1 MRTVLALSQQPA
13 LHTQLQ
19 RAADTGS
26 FSVEEVH
33 TLADLRSASG
43 TQQFDVLITDHN
55 AFLTPESHELEDLV
69 VRNPQTVVI
78 LVAPNASAD
87 TLVEAMRRGATDVI
101 HRDFD
106 AHDLLVRF
114 DKLLEIRRLR
124 NEIDFHR
131 RQQPVIYHFEDIIGE
146 SPQMKQVFD
155 VMRRVAPT
163 DASVLV
169 TGETGTGKEL
179 VAGAIHFNSPRRRSG
194 FIKVNCAALPDTLLE
209 SELFGHEK
217 GAFTGA
223 HKQRVGRFEQADGGT
238 MLLDEIGDM
247 GVALQAKILRIL
259 QEGEFERLGGSQ
271 TIHVDVRII
280 AATNQLLP
288 QLIDEGR
295 FREDLYYRLNVVN
308 IPLAPLRERREDIAP
323 MIHAFV
329 EQFARQLASPVTGLS
344 PDAMDAMLQYPWP
357 GNIRQLQNVIERAM
371 IMCDGDQVRP
381 EHLALDASG
390 PQQEGGLLYD
400 VPDEGIS
407 LEEVEKRFIVRA
419 LEKGGGV
426 QKRAAALLGISPRVI
441 NYKIKKHGIRVK
453 E

>member
-19 RAADTGS
+19 RAAETGS
-26 FSVEEVH
+26 FSLQEVH
-33 TLADLRSASG
+33 TLPDLRTRAG
-43 TQQFDVLITDHN
+43 QEQFDILITDHT
-55 AFLTPESHELEDLV
+55 AMIAADGQELEDFV
-69 VRNPQTVVI
+69 SRSPQTTVI
-78 LVAPNASAD
+78 LVAPNASPDAI
-87 TLVEAMRRGATDVI
+87 VEAMRRGATDVL
-101 HRDFD
+101 HGEFD

-146 SPQMKQVFD
+146 SPQMRQVFET
-155 VMRRVAPT
+155 MRRVAPT

-179 VAGAIHFNSPRRRSG
+179 VAGAIHFNSQRRRAG

-247 GVALQAKILRIL
+247 GGALQAKILRLL
-259 QEGEFERLGGSQ
+259 QEHEFERLGGTQ
-271 TIHVDVRII
+271 TIHADVRII
-280 AATNQLLP
+280 AATNRNLP
-288 QLIDEGR
+288 SLIEEGS

-308 IPLAPLRERREDIAP
+308 IQLAPLRERREDIAP
-323 MIHAFV
+323 LIHAFV
-329 EQFARQLASPVTGLS
+329 DKFSRQLSGTVRGLT
-344 PDAMDAMLQYPWP
+344 PEAMDAMMQYGWP
-357 GNIRQLQNVIERAM
+357 GNIRQLQNVIERAV
-371 IMCDGDQVRP
+371 IMCDGEYLAP
-381 EHLALDASG
+381 EHLALDTSA
-390 PQQEGGLLYD
+390 PQQAGGVLFDL
-400 VPDEGIS
+400 PDEGIS
-407 LEEVEKRFIVRA
+407 LEEVERRLIVRA
-419 LEKGGGV
+419 LEKSGGV
-426 QKRAAALLGISPRVI
+426 QKRAAALLRISPRVI
-441 NYKIKKHGIRVK
+441 NYKIKKHGIK
-453 E
+453 AK